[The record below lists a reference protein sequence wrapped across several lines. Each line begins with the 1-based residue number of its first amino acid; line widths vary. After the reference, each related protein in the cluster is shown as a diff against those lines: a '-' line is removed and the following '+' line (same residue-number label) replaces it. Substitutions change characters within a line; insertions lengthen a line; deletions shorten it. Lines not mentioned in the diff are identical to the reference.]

1 MFINILTKGGFRG
14 AFRVCTC
21 LKCSSLYKDTLIR
34 FFFFVGAL
42 ETSAPPTKHPLMD
55 TKVSIL

>member
-14 AFRVCTC
+14 AFRGCTC
-21 LKCSSLYKDTLIR
+21 LKCTSQYKYTLIMV
-34 FFFFVGAL
+34 FLFVCAL
-42 ETSAPPTKHPLMD
+42 LKIAPPKKNPLMD